1 MSETQR
7 KDQKSEYQNQR
18 SCLEVYEQQS
28 SYNPNM
34 PIREFMYAGK
44 LYQKF
49 IQLSNLNIY
58 GKSLLPLPLPKL
70 VVFYNGEDEQEDEV
84 ILSLSDAF
92 KKEIRQ
98 NIIDR
103 NEKNKIVSDDVEIS
117 AEIERIFQEANPDI
131 EVKVRMLNINHGHNK
146 ELLTACKPLEEYAWF
161 VSQARMNHTA
171 NNNNPNKEPLE
182 FGIAI
187 DQTIDEMPED
197 FVIKKFIISNRAEVK
212 DMCLTEYN
220 EMETM
225 EMFREEGLQEGLQKG
240 LQKGLQEGLLKGK
253 LLDIQNLIDSTGWDT
268 DQVMDMLKIP
278 LNQRATLY
286 AGLSKID

>member
-1 MSETQR
+1 
-7 KDQKSEYQNQR
+7 
-18 SCLEVYEQQS
+18 
-28 SYNPNM
+28 
-34 PIREFMYAGK
+34 
-44 LYQKF
+44 
-49 IQLSNLNIY
+49 
-58 GKSLLPLPLPKL
+58 
-70 VVFYNGEDEQEDEV
+70 
-84 ILSLSDAF
+84 
-92 KKEIRQ
+92 
-98 NIIDR
+98 
-103 NEKNKIVSDDVEIS
+103 
-117 AEIERIFQEANPDI
+117 
-131 EVKVRMLNINHGHNK
+131 MLNINHGHNK

-187 DQTIDEMPED
+187 DQTIDEMPE
-197 FVIKKFIISNRAEVK
+197 
-212 DMCLTEYN
+212 
-220 EMETM
+220 
-225 EMFREEGLQEGLQKG
+225 GLQKG